1 MLAALLVSASAFA
14 QDNSTGNGEGTAS
27 TDCTWTFSTGS
38 GATRLVYCVSSHGNI
53 MQFQSPQGSEHI
65 RVGTFVEGYV
75 LCSGTTILAHDV
87 GFFES
92 GWAPGTT
99 VLAGPSGAGITL
111 RRITSDFNWQLDQKF
126 SRDVK
131 ELDVTVLMTL
141 KNNGPTVNDVRLARV
156 VDMDINN
163 DFSDD
168 TQDRSDRGVFG
179 RDSSLIGFTLTNVA
193 FNQFVDTAV
202 VGFGPACSPASLAT
216 PTTSDSTSVVTARIG
231 PMNNGVSKKTTF
243 VYRRQ

>member
-38 GATRLVYCVSSHGNI
+38 GPTRLVYCVSSHGNV

-75 LCSGTTILAHDV
+75 LCSGTSIIAHDV
-87 GFFES
+87 GFIES
-92 GWAPGTT
+92 GWAPGVT
-99 VLAGPSGAGITL
+99 VMSGPSGSGITL
-111 RRITSDFNWQLDQKF
+111 RRLTSSGLWQLDQKF

-131 ELDVTVLMTL
+131 ELDVSILMTL
-141 KNNGPTVNDVRLARV
+141 KNLGPTVADVRLARV

-179 RDSSLIGFTLTNVA
+179 RDSSLIGFTISNVS
-193 FNQFVDTAV
+193 FNQGVHTAV
-202 VGFGPACSPASLAT
+202 AGFGPSCSPASLAT
-216 PTTSDSTSVVTARIG
+216 PTTSDSTTVITARIG
-231 PMNNGVSKKTTF
+231 PMNTGVSKKTTF